1 MPSSPPSTL
10 PVTDS
15 GLLYL
20 AGAASLQSV
29 YEAENTPAL
38 LRWALHRSF
47 VWQRRNDTEVLQATL
62 SMDQGPM
69 WAAALLAWDA
79 QILFDSGETAT
90 LDAYTKREVK
100 PKGRP
105 EAVLI
110 RSEQANLRWGHSDV
124 ARMAS
129 DKPIVGAVA
138 VVTMAGQQ
146 VETARVALT
155 GVWHRTVDRSDVAE
169 TLAGRPLNAANI
181 EAIAQAIAAEVTPRS
196 DYLGAE
202 DYRRAMAAV
211 TSRDALTQCLE
222 GN

>member
-1 MPSSPPSTL
+1 
-10 PVTDS
+10 VTDS

-47 VWQRRNDTEVLQATL
+47 VWQRRNDTEALQATL

-110 RSEQANLRWGHSDV
+110 RPEQANLRWGHSDV

-138 VVTMAGQQ
+138 VVEMENDK
-146 VETARVALT
+146 VRDIRVALT
-155 GVWHRTVDRSDVAE
+155 GVWKRTVQ
-169 TLAGRPLNAANI
+169 LAQTPTSLACRTPNKTNIAAV
-181 EAIAQAIAAEVTPRS
+181 AQAIAAETTPRS
-196 DYLGAE
+196 DYLGSE
-202 DYRRAMAAV
+202 EYRRAMAAV
-211 TSRDALTQCLE
+211 VSQDALIQCME
-222 GN
+222 EK

>member
-10 PVTDS
+10 AVTDS

-29 YEAENTPAL
+29 YEAENTPEL

-79 QILFDSGETAT
+79 QILFDSGETAL

-100 PKGRP
+100 PEGRP

-110 RSEQANLRWGHSDV
+110 RPQTDALRWGHSDV
-124 ARMAS
+124 ARLPS

-138 VVTMAGQQ
+138 VVEMDGS
-146 VETARVALT
+146 VVKTARVALA
-155 GVWHRTVDRSDVAE
+155 GVWHRTADRADVAE
-169 TLAGRPLNAANI
+169 KLAGQELNAENI
-181 EAIAQAIAAEVTPRS
+181 ETTAQAIAASVTPHS

-222 GN
+222 D